1 MALST
6 VTVTVKQ
13 TWFDGKMFHALGTIA
28 IQASPGTYPTGG
40 FTLALNDPLIKA
52 QRVPQAVY
60 ITPQALQGAQALYE
74 YTYVPGT
81 NNANG
86 KLKIFTA
93 GAEVAAGATP
103 VGVSGDTILFE
114 ALFLG
119 QN

>member
-1 MALST
+1 MAVST
-6 VTVTVKQ
+6 LTVAVKQ
-13 TWFDGKMFHALGTIA
+13 TWSDGKMLHVIGTIT

-40 FTLALNDPLIKA
+40 FTLNLNDPLIKA
-52 QRVPQAVY
+52 QRTPVVCY

-74 YTYVPGT
+74 YTYVPGS
-81 NNANG
+81 NNTNG

-103 VGVSGDTILFE
+103 AGVSGDIILFE